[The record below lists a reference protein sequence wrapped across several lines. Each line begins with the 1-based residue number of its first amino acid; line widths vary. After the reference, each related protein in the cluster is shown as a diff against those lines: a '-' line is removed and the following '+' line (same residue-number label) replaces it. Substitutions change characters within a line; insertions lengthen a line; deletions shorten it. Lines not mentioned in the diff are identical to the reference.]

1 MLFWNFVEEFVVCL
15 HAVPTN
21 TLDSSGKGEYS
32 MATTNWATAEAFQT
46 KLPHTFN
53 ALQHLVMAMVLD
65 RVIERNTPP
74 SHARTELIKAIEV
87 FAATFPNWQEAY
99 TFANEFLVDS
109 GCSRRPNSMCNAIR
123 THQR

>member
-1 MLFWNFVEEFVVCL
+1 MADFAHSRGKKTLFGRDKGLSAYKKVEEKFKD
-15 HAVPTN
+15 
-21 TLDSSGKGEYS
+21 TL
-32 MATTNWATAEAFQT
+32 
-46 KLPHTFN
+46 L
-53 ALQHLVMAMVLD
+53 AMVLD

-109 GCSRRPNSMCNAIR
+109 AAVAEDRIQCAMR
-123 THQR
+123 